1 MPCPKMY
8 FRHTLHKSCIFAT
21 SYLFCN
27 THSRIDRY
35 NRDWQYHQDL
45 KLWFKRGSSTD
56 GISTTNNQYIYFD
69 IKLWECRLF
78 SGPHADVTG
87 GLLPEDEIRV
97 KLQAA

>member
-1 MPCPKMY
+1 MSKIHNQLSQVLQAY
-8 FRHTLHKSCIFAT
+8 SAQEL
-21 SYLFCN
+21 
-27 THSRIDRY
+27 Y

-78 SGPHADVTG
+78 SGPHAADVTG